1 VLSTLLSLFVTTF
14 GIGALTFGGGYAILP
29 VLQYQYVSKLHLLT
43 AQEFA
48 TGIVIGQM
56 TPGPLTTMV
65 AFVGYRIAHV
75 PGGIVASVGILLP
88 AFLAAV
94 GVARVY
100 HRFQDVSGVKAALR
114 GISLAVVGLLVAA
127 IIPLAR
133 DMVTTLFTLALAVIG
148 FVSTGPWR
156 KDPVW
161 VLLASGIVGA
171 FLLR

>member
-1 VLSTLLSLFVTTF
+1 MLSTLALLFVTTF

-29 VLQYQYVSKLHLLT
+29 VVQYQYVTRLHLLT
-43 AQEFA
+43 PQEFA
-48 TGIVIGQM
+48 TGIVIGQV

-65 AFVGYRIAHV
+65 AFVGYHIAHV
-75 PGGIVASVGILLP
+75 PGAVVASVGILLP

-94 GVARVY
+94 GVARIY
-100 HRFQDVSGVKAALR
+100 HRFQDVSSVKAALR

-133 DMVTTLFTLALAVIG
+133 DMVTTLFTLALAVLG
-148 FVSTGPWR
+148 FAATGPWR

-161 VLLASGIVGA
+161 VLLASGVLGA